1 MVMATDRV
9 RVMLVDDHA
18 IARYGIRLMLELNA
32 IEVVCEAATAAQ
44 ALELFAAHSLDVAI
58 VDISLPGMSGLDL
71 LRALRAQKPEVAVLI
86 LTTHP
91 EESYAIRTLRN
102 GAAGYLTKDVLP
114 DMLAVA
120 VRKVAAG
127 RRHFSAA
134 LGDQLVTQLQGGSL
148 AGHEALSKR
157 ELQVMTLLA
166 VGQSVGAIGA
176 SLLLSPK
183 TVSTYRTRI
192 FEKIG
197 AHNNAELTRYAMEE
211 GLI

>member
-1 MVMATDRV
+1 MAGDRI
-9 RVMLVDDHA
+9 RVMLVDDHP
-18 IARYGIRLMLELNA
+18 IARCGIRLMLEQSGDIDVICDA
-32 IEVVCEAATAAQ
+32 GTSVQ
-44 ALELFAAHSLDVAI
+44 ALDFFATYSLDVAI
-58 VDISLPGMSGLDL
+58 VDISMPGMSGLDL
-71 LRALRAQKPEVAVLI
+71 MRALRAQKPEVSILI

-91 EESYAIRTLRN
+91 EESYAIRALRH

-114 DMLAVA
+114 GVLTGA

-127 RRHFSAA
+127 RKHFSAA
-134 LGDQLVTQLQGGSL
+134 LGERLVTQLQAGSL

-157 ELQVMTLLA
+157 ELEVMTRLA

-176 SLLLSPK
+176 SLFLSPK
-183 TVSTYRTRI
+183 TISTYRARI

-197 AHNNAELTRYAMEE
+197 AQTNAELTRYAMEE